1 MQFKCL
7 LPILASSGIVVSQA
21 TELKRN
27 NLRSDDA
34 FSEDTADFKAW
45 DELLSINIGEFI
57 GFGDKDTANS
67 LSMLNVEGDF
77 FAFEEGSGAS
87 DTSDASTTDSS
98 SLNDAAAAPEL
109 ADSWQFYNE
118 QLAWAYT
125 VDGKAAKAMTDG
137 KAAKAVYFD
146 VGSASTMYAWQLYNE
161 NVAGPFAV
169 NSKAAKA
176 DAKSAKVGPKSS
188 KAGEFSICKRN
199 SIML

>member
-1 MQFKCL
+1 ML
-7 LPILASSGIVVSQA
+7 
-21 TELKRN
+21 T
-27 NLRSDDA
+27 
-34 FSEDTADFKAW
+34 
-45 DELLSINIGEFI
+45 INIGEFN
-57 GFGDKDTANS
+57 GFGKDTANVDS

-77 FAFEEGSGAS
+77 LAFGEESGAS
-87 DTSDASTTDSS
+87 DVSNASTTDSS
-98 SLNDAAAAPEL
+98 SLNDAAAAPEST
-109 ADSWQFYNE
+109 DSWQFYNE

-137 KAAKAVYFD
+137 KAAKAGYFD